1 MTLTCRR
8 RLYHR
13 QHAPLPHYPPAEYTE
28 KKNKPWAL
36 KTKLRQ
42 SGEIMMKRAAARA
55 MRTGAGLTDETAEF
69 DDDDDDEQLPAQ

>member
-1 MTLTCRR
+1 MGSHAAKEIQAACLTEARD
-8 RLYHR
+8 
-13 QHAPLPHYPPAEYTE
+13 APAEYTE